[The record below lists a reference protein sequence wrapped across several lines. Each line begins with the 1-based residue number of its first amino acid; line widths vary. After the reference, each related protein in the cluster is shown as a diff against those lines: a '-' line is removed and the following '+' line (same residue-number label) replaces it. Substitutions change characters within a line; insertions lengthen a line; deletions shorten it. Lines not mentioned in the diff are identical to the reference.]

1 MAQCAD
7 IYEERNKNVGKDVA
21 TVLEKVRFT
30 LTNTAQKMKKFG
42 IKNFIFCAVKL
53 YIVRN

>member
-21 TVLEKVRFT
+21 TILGKVRFT

-53 YIVRN
+53 

>member
-21 TVLEKVRFT
+21 TILGKVRFT
-30 LTNTAQKMKKFG
+30 LTNTAQKMK
-42 IKNFIFCAVKL
+42 NFIFCTVKL